1 MDENKDTAGNKTD
14 EELECEKKLINLFRH
29 PSLRDDLISLFI
41 VKMFES
47 VVKRTW
53 ITEANGDMNQPIDD
67 WKRYKDDQI
76 AKIEFRNGNVYK
88 GRVSRHVMHGE
99 GEFIWLDG
107 TSYKGSFDTGHI
119 TGNGVV
125 TWPTQSWYKGE
136 LVKGYRQGNGLLVVP
151 GRLAFAG
158 SWANG
163 VRYGP
168 GLLLQD
174 SEPTRGYCD
183 TTWRRD
189 VCHGLGTRVYPS
201 GAVFHGHWQDG
212 KRHGFGVIN
221 WPNGDMYRGDWKND
235 RMHGLGEFTWS
246 LGAAT
251 SHKSSISFQNRYYG
265 TWVDGSRHGIGILE
279 TDSGMILK
287 CKWKMDMKHG
297 YGEIICNN
305 GFLLKG
311 DPLFANDHLLDPI
324 SNSRHASISTKTCL
338 LNAHFIQ
345 KGKKLKKQNV
355 QTHLSCESIDFCY
368 HVDRYMQNKWNLKQF
383 EIEKKLEDES
393 KAVGRFVEFE
403 VKTPKTQLYSGNDS
417 MTNRTFEGCF
427 EEKWLRNIIL
437 RNLPLLKKVYFDY
450 ATILCKYSTKS
461 WSSKIAIIRLF
472 FWQILRDCKIQ
483 LTEKSV
489 AEFDILVKNNH
500 FALLKDHRNPF
511 ERLSFFQFLHY
522 LIEISWH
529 LYGKYGER
537 QLKTPGA
544 LASALEKFI
553 VADLKQSIGN
563 NSGSVFKDSRNLCF
577 MREIFG
583 LYQSLQSDLTARQL
597 LNAILNWK
605 NNSYLKNVQEMSHD
619 IIKQFDGRDTYAK
632 IKICANQSLEN
643 LKKVKSEPAKI
654 MYLAYLD
661 YVNPRIA
668 MKCILQICPRVKTSD
683 RFYNMDYK
691 MTFLELYEILLLCA
705 VECFEFK
712 KKQERRKQA
721 IEIKLS
727 QKPKEER
734 RTSLKK
740 TRVSRD
746 NSAKALKISKKP

>member
-47 VVKRTW
+47 VVKSWEGYPCVEKLKANPPNKGSEKISTEFVPLSDAKVNDEKWEKNDSVTEQSTKQEILQKYLDVKMSSLVEQELRNRHFSVESMIPELTW

-265 TWVDGSRHGIGILE
+265 TWVDGSRHE
-279 TDSGMILK
+279 
-287 CKWKMDMKHG
+287 
-297 YGEIICNN
+297 
-305 GFLLKG
+305 
-311 DPLFANDHLLDPI
+311 
-324 SNSRHASISTKTCL
+324 
-338 LNAHFIQ
+338 
-345 KGKKLKKQNV
+345 
-355 QTHLSCESIDFCY
+355 
-368 HVDRYMQNKWNLKQF
+368 
-383 EIEKKLEDES
+383 
-393 KAVGRFVEFE
+393 
-403 VKTPKTQLYSGNDS
+403 
-417 MTNRTFEGCF
+417 
-427 EEKWLRNIIL
+427 
-437 RNLPLLKKVYFDY
+437 
-450 ATILCKYSTKS
+450 
-461 WSSKIAIIRLF
+461 
-472 FWQILRDCKIQ
+472 
-483 LTEKSV
+483 
-489 AEFDILVKNNH
+489 NNH